1 VWSTRLLQSVV
12 NPSGVTF
19 LKKTSS
25 PNIYQ
30 LLGTLE
36 LGVGLRAHL
45 LSTLGFFFPILNLCR
60 SSACCHIYCLFLCV
74 TAFLCLENFDFFLF
88 FFFLFFFLT
97 YFLQLHFQCYPKS
110 PLSYHWFLY
119 YFCPHFLGEGCG
131 AWGRGCDMYAPFRT
145 QQVIV
150 SDSQDYILKSL
161 RNLH

>member
-1 VWSTRLLQSVV
+1 MHCLATLGSEACSRVWSTRLLQSVV

-88 FFFLFFFLT
+88 FFFFFFSYIFSSIT
-97 YFLQLHFQCYPKS
+97 FPM
-110 PLSYHWFLY
+110 LS
-119 YFCPHFLGEGCG
+119 
-131 AWGRGCDMYAPFRT
+131 
-145 QQVIV
+145 Q
-150 SDSQDYILKSL
+150 KSL
-161 RNLH
+161 ELPLVLVLLLPSLPRRRLRSLGSRV